1 MTPELSLSLAGA
13 IASYVAVVLIFL
25 VYCDV
30 VKVRSM
36 LSAHVEAAGLLTDD
50 RGSEAGAASDD
61 ICVSSDA
68 DGGEKIEIARGEPKG
83 VVVPSK
89 AHKWSVDGVEIPP
102 GRDLEN
108 HYVLVVMGDFLS
120 YLGIAEPAENASLSS
135 SAQSPYNIVEIAIN
149 QGIFDWKDLDI
160 EDRLIIA
167 KIVRFELR
175 MAARL
180 HPERKTLRS
189 LEMVNDF
196 VERYGPEFGVM
207 PMEIYW

>member
-13 IASYVAVVLIFL
+13 IASCAAAVLTFL

-30 VKVRSM
+30 AKVRSM
-36 LSAHVEAAGLLTDD
+36 LSAHVGAAGLLTDD

-61 ICVSSDA
+61 

-89 AHKWSVDGVEIPP
+89 AHKWSVDGVEVPA

-108 HYVLVVMGDFLS
+108 HSVLVVMGDFLS
-120 YLGIAEPAENASLSS
+120 YLGIVEPAENASLSS
-135 SAQSPYNIVEIAIN
+135 SAQSPYNVVEIAIN

-167 KIVRFELR
+167 KIVRSELR
-175 MAARL
+175 LAARL
-180 HPERKTLRS
+180 NPERKTLRG

>member
-13 IASYVAVVLIFL
+13 IASCVSVVLTFL

-30 VKVRSM
+30 AKVRSM
-36 LSAHVEAAGLLTDD
+36 LSAHVEAAGLLADD
-50 RGSEAGAASDD
+50 RGSEAGD
-61 ICVSSDA
+61 ICVSADA
-68 DGGEKIEIARGEPKG
+68 DGGENIEIAREESKG

-89 AHKWSVDGVEIPP
+89 THKWSVDGVEIPP

-108 HYVLVVMGDFLS
+108 HSTLVVMGDFLS
-120 YLGIAEPAENASLSS
+120 FLGIAEPAENASLSS

-160 EDRLIIA
+160 EDRLVIA
-167 KIVRFELR
+167 KIVRSELR

-180 HPERKTLRS
+180 HPERKTLRG